1 MKLSAPRSTPRVL
14 ALLLTLSALIAPQA
28 AGQREQKDQITL
40 RTDLV
45 VVDVTVT
52 DKDGNF
58 IRKLKPEDFVVYD
71 DGVERKH
78 EYDLFSASEEASLTR
93 PIAVVFALDVSG
105 SITNEEINRQR
116 FAAESF
122 IKLLTPDSTFAV
134 LAFNYEIR
142 LLQDFTSDPKK
153 IGQAFEKIGR
163 GEGST
168 RLFQTIDRAVSM
180 LKRGPRFRS
189 GRRLRRVVIV
199 LTDGF
204 DNVDPPE
211 QDPLIQHA
219 TNAEVTVYSITTP
232 SYIAGSAPHQRSMT
246 LLDVSRIVPMTGGK
260 DFSADDKDFTP
271 AFKAIAEEI
280 RSSYTIAYYPPEKNR
295 HDGRTHQI
303 RIECKKSGAI
313 VRTSRGAYKF

>member
-28 AGQREQKDQITL
+28 AGQRDQQKDQITL

-116 FAAESF
+116 FPAERF
-122 IKLLTPDSTFAV
+122 IKLLTPDSTFAH
-134 LAFNYEIR
+134 LP
-142 LLQDFTSDPKK
+142 FT
-153 IGQAFEKIGR
+153 
-163 GEGST
+163 
-168 RLFQTIDRAVSM
+168 
-180 LKRGPRFRS
+180 
-189 GRRLRRVVIV
+189 
-199 LTDGF
+199 
-204 DNVDPPE
+204 
-211 QDPLIQHA
+211 
-219 TNAEVTVYSITTP
+219 
-232 SYIAGSAPHQRSMT
+232 YI
-246 LLDVSRIVPMTGGK
+246 
-260 DFSADDKDFTP
+260 
-271 AFKAIAEEI
+271 
-280 RSSYTIAYYPPEKNR
+280 
-295 HDGRTHQI
+295 
-303 RIECKKSGAI
+303 
-313 VRTSRGAYKF
+313 